1 MSLPEVIQHQDFLLT
16 LNTNEESIIKD
27 ALPGVDVYPLFLNQK
42 TVLGWFAP
50 NSNRVSLCLST
61 TTLVWCTSI
70 P

>member
-27 ALPGVDVYPLFLNQK
+27 ALPGVDVYPLFLDPENG
-42 TVLGWFAP
+42 TWWFAP
-50 NSNRVSLCLST
+50 NSNQVSLCLST